1 MTTYFN
7 LDNIHHSVANAVR
20 RGLIQ
25 HVSGEV
31 IGQVEVKSN
40 TSILD
45 SEMIRHR
52 VELIPVSGTGGVS
65 CSVKNT
71 SATMTI
77 DVVSDMFDT
86 GPGVTIWPGV
96 FFARLCPGEEIILT
110 ALAVPAA
117 TAGSPSIIES
127 PSFAQTRVVTFNG
140 TPIRPGDVISE
151 PRLLDRMPEL
161 YGPDGLELENFL
173 RDYNL
178 HGAVN
183 TLLGYTA
190 LEIIDGDCFTIGVK
204 PTGFGDARA
213 IYRATIHS
221 LCNACMDLRV
231 LITLGDR
238 QFAEGDHGV
247 MGMLAWGYRELFPT
261 RTIAMV
267 MRHPLTPVIEITG
280 YAKTDSDGLLA
291 ALDKVEEVLKTL
303 L

>member
-25 HVSGEV
+25 HVSGE
-31 IGQVEVKSN
+31 ILGQVQVNSN

-52 VELIPVSGTGGVS
+52 VELIPVSGTGPVT
-65 CSVKNT
+65 CSAKNT
-71 SATMTI
+71 SATLTM

-86 GPGVTIWPGV
+86 APGVTIWPGV

-110 ALAVPAA
+110 AQAVPA

-127 PSFAQTRVVTFNG
+127 PSFTQTRAVTFNG
-140 TPIRPGDVISE
+140 TPIRPGDTISE

-173 RDYNL
+173 WDYNL

-183 TLLGYTA
+183 TLLGYKA

-204 PTGFGDARA
+204 PTGFGDAHA
-213 IYRATIHS
+213 IYKATIHS
-221 LCNACMDLRV
+221 LLNACMSLRV

-247 MGMLAWGYRELFPT
+247 MGMLAWGYRELFPS

-280 YAKTDSDGLLA
+280 DAKTDSDGLLEA
-291 ALDKVEEVLKTL
+291 IDKVEEVLKTL